1 MKTMMTKRFW
11 AFCLCSL
18 PLLISAQSKH
28 IGYDRIKAIK
38 MSFIVEKSALT
49 AAEETAFWP
58 IYERY
63 EDLVYKKIRHQSRD
77 LKKSYK
83 YRLDSLSN
91 EESYTIL
98 KQMDSLEQLKLK
110 RIQERN
116 KTLIKE
122 FGAAKVLKIL
132 YSEELF
138 NKEMF
143 HRSKNRKDIS
153 KVKNR

>member
-1 MKTMMTKRFW
+1 
-11 AFCLCSL
+11 
-18 PLLISAQSKH
+18 
-28 IGYDRIKAIK
+28 
-38 MSFIVEKSALT
+38 
-49 AAEETAFWP
+49 
-58 IYERY
+58 
-63 EDLVYKKIRHQSRD
+63 
-77 LKKSYK
+77 
-83 YRLDSLSN
+83 
-91 EESYTIL
+91 
-98 KQMDSLEQLKLK
+98 MDSLEQLKLK